1 MAQLEEERSDNLRVG
16 VALTCAVPLGRRFPR
31 TMKIDLLP
39 QTCVMC
45 SSQQASGLLLKAT
58 QLELPKMKVRSSVH
72 MHGAHSARQREDDML
87 YASPSLE
94 HRFENV
100 ACRFQTARRLKTKST
115 DEGSRHVA
123 KEEVY
128 TLQFS
133 SCT

>member
-1 MAQLEEERSDNLRVG
+1 
-16 VALTCAVPLGRRFPR
+16 
-31 TMKIDLLP
+31 MKIDLLP

-45 SSQQASGLLLKAT
+45 SSQQAGGLLFQAT
-58 QLELPKMKVRSSVH
+58 QLELPSMKVRSSVH
-72 MHGAHSARQREDDML
+72 MHVAHNAEHGEDDML

-94 HRFENV
+94 HRFEHV

-123 KEEVY
+123 KDEAY
-128 TLQFS
+128 TPQFF

>member
-1 MAQLEEERSDNLRVG
+1 
-16 VALTCAVPLGRRFPR
+16 
-31 TMKIDLLP
+31 MKIALLP

-45 SSQQASGLLLKAT
+45 SSQQAGGLAT
-58 QLELPKMKVRSSVH
+58 QLELPNMKVRSSVH
-72 MHGAHSARQREDDML
+72 VHGAHSAEHGENDML

-94 HRFENV
+94 HGFGDV

-123 KEEVY
+123 KEEVC